1 MAGEEAAS
9 SHTGRQIRVAYENR
23 GMVQTRHPRL
33 AARPHTGQAAGLA
46 EALVARSPRVDV
58 TP

>member
-9 SHTGRQIRVAYENR
+9 SHAGQQIRVAYENR
-23 GMVQTRHPRL
+23 GMVQTQHPRL
-33 AARPHTGQAAGLA
+33 AAWPHTGQAAGLT
-46 EALVARSPRVDV
+46 EALVAWNPRVDV